1 MSDILDN
8 DAERLFQELGDVLPD
23 DGPMATAAAT
33 ELSEEA
39 EDEYRLKLIELVHL
53 VSVYLQDAHLLDGV
67 RSKKDSFEELVQVL
81 TQLSALAE
89 HEGTVLVRYRGF
101 TGSADMTGKTD
112 YVVVFGNVI
121 VDTGIANA
129 MVKRRGI
136 RLSHVAKRLVK
147 AFDVFSTQGIN
158 TLHMRLPE
166 GEDRSRELEHIR
178 IVLSIFARYNQA
190 FQMSSP
196 ITFKKDGREVTLPL
210 IRDEKGQPD
219 PNLTMLA
226 GLNDLSPRKAKEM
239 VQKVDS
245 WMKSAGGDKFA
256 TVYDAVFAVQSLQ
269 RRLIRPPIEVNN
281 IQWRMVGRGQKVVVD
296 GREGHIQGGGAPDGY
311 ADDSAAEENDL
322 AEEPAAPPAK
332 SNSRPAPKP
341 VATEASDDPI
351 ISFVM
356 THFGKSPPHAA
367 RIIKSVNGRDYRRL
381 NAGQLGERL
390 ALVSEILE
398 VAEAEPEGH
407 RIESIVL
414 PNLMGK
420 LEQSRDKVLI
430 ALETDGR
437 SILDENGEAM
447 GTIHPKVS
455 KVFSVAQGRAVL
467 RHKIRNI
474 MRGGDD
480 FSDAD
485 YAALARDFSI
495 SVKDARGIVGLLQ
508 ECFDSDGHFIRKSFE
523 RNIPQFVQYER
534 KIFEFMWHYLKETF
548 HRNDRV
554 AFLNSLQ
561 LLISEMKQ
569 PKKAISTLMTDFLK
583 IPAAIG
589 FSDRNALML
598 SNLLIRKYNKE
609 LNLDIEITPEEVLLV
624 KEGVDKEISEAVSR
638 VIDSNRLR
646 FIKKIETIREQIAWA
661 LGAARTNDAQPL
673 PLRYLLSLE
682 REVVIFLSLVGGQ
695 TAGEVLRSAVKVY
708 GNSGSEMYR
717 FRDSRNQL
725 VSLLQHLKIILRG
738 MGRLGTDR
746 DLRLLDEVSWG
757 EQGFMRMA
765 LGDAERDKIKQV
777 MRWVDLSKEIIVQKS
792 WKDDRDTHAFRV
804 V

>member
-23 DGPMATAAAT
+23 DESVATAAAT

-39 EDEYRLKLIELVHL
+39 EDEYRLKLIELVHM

-67 RSKKDSFEELVQVL
+67 RSKKDSFEDLVQIL
-81 TQLSALAE
+81 THLSALAD
-89 HEGTVLVRYRGF
+89 HEGAVLVRYRGF

-129 MVKRRGI
+129 MVKRRGV

-147 AFDVFSTQGIN
+147 AFDVFSGQGIN
-158 TLHMRLPE
+158 TLHLRLPD
-166 GEDRSRELEHIR
+166 GQDRVRQLEQIR
-178 IVLSIFARYNQA
+178 VVLSIFARYNQA

-196 ITFKKDGREVTLPL
+196 ITFKKNDREVTLPL

-226 GLNDLSPRKAKEM
+226 GLNDLSLQKAKEM
-239 VQKVDS
+239 VRKVDA
-245 WMKSAGGDKFA
+245 WMKGGGGEKYA
-256 TVYDAVFAVQSLQ
+256 TVYDAVFAIQSLK
-269 RRLIRPPIEVNN
+269 RRLIRPPVEVNN
-281 IQWRMVGRGQKVVVD
+281 IQWRMVGRGQRVVLDD
-296 GREGHIQGGGAPDGY
+296 GRGVPVHGGGGPAMNSVEPEVEEAEAP
-311 ADDSAAEENDL
+311 AET
-322 AEEPAAPPAK
+322 PAAPTGTPQ
-332 SNSRPAPKP
+332 PAPKSP
-341 VATEASDDPI
+341 SSEETGDPI
-351 ISFVM
+351 TAFVM
-356 THFGKSPPHAA
+356 THFGKAPPHAA
-367 RIIKSVNGRDYRRL
+367 RIIKSVHGRDYRRL
-381 NAGQLGERL
+381 DAGQLGERL
-390 ALVSEILE
+390 VLVSELME
-398 VAEAEPEGH
+398 TADAEPEGY
-407 RIESIVL
+407 RVEPVVL
-414 PNLMGK
+414 SSLMGK
-420 LEQSRDKVLI
+420 LEQSRDKALI

-437 SILDENGEAM
+437 SLLDENGEAM
-447 GTIHPKVS
+447 GAIHPKVL
-455 KVFSVAQGRAVL
+455 KVFSMAQGRAVL

-485 YAALARDFSI
+485 YAALGREFGI
-495 SVKDARGIVGLLQ
+495 SVKDARGIVELLRD
-508 ECFDSDGHFIRKSFE
+508 CFDSDGHFIRKSFE

-534 KIFEFMWHYLKETF
+534 KIFELMWHYLKETF

-554 AFLNSLQ
+554 AFLNALQ

-583 IPAAIG
+583 IPTAIT

-598 SNLLIRKYNKE
+598 ANLLIRKYNKE

-624 KEGVDKEISEAVSR
+624 KEGVDKEISEPVAR

-646 FIKKIETIREQIAWA
+646 FLKKIETIQEQVAWA
-661 LGAARTNDAQPL
+661 LGATRTNDAQPL

-682 REVVIFLSLVGGQ
+682 REAVIFLSLVGGQ
-695 TAGEVLRSAVKVY
+695 TAGEVLRGAVKVY

-738 MGRLGTDR
+738 IGRLGIDN

-757 EQGFMRMA
+757 EQGFLRMA
-765 LGDAERDKIKQV
+765 AGDAERDKIKQV